1 MTFKKLFY
9 VLVVIICAWLSYYLL
24 EQHWRQDVQVT
35 PNDEKP
41 MFIGNNVSNTSFDL
55 KGTRQYQLDA
65 DHLEHFN
72 VSGLT
77 TFTKPVLWVFKQG
90 QNAEW
95 RISANSAKLEQDK
108 ILHLQ
113 GNVRIFNLLPD
124 SDIQVIKTNNLR
136 LNLVNKDFDT
146 DDHVTINGPA
156 FQNQGDGMKG
166 NMSRNVA
173 TLLKNVKGRYEPT
186 KN

>member
-9 VLVVIICAWLSYYLL
+9 VLLMIICAWLGYYLL
-24 EQHWRQDVQVT
+24 EQYWQQDVQVK

-41 MFIGNNVSNTSFDL
+41 MFIGSKVSNTNFDL
-55 KGTRQYQLDA
+55 KGIRQYQIDA
-65 DHLEHFN
+65 EHLEHFN
-72 VSGLT
+72 VSGET
-77 TFTKPVLWVFKQG
+77 TFTQPVLWIFRQG
-90 QNAEW
+90 QDAEW
-95 RISANSAKLEQDK
+95 RISANNAKLEQDK

-124 SDIQVIKTNNLR
+124 SDIQVIKTDNLR
-136 LNLVNKDFDT
+136 LNLVNKDFST
-146 DDHVTINGPA
+146 NDHVTINGPV

-166 NMSRNVA
+166 NMDRNVA